1 MSIAQNDNGPMD
13 KPAGGTAETSASDGG
28 AREKKLLA
36 TEFGDGT
43 SLERIREILFGG
55 TLHQYERQVNRIRE
69 RTRHEVEDL
78 REEVDRRFLELESYV
93 RREVDALGDQIT
105 RGLQRQDEALT
116 TLTRDLTGMGE
127 GNAKKIGRLGDQM
140 AKSHRTLRGQ
150 ILDESKR
157 LTADLRR
164 KHAETLD
171 RIETA
176 IAELQA
182 DRVDRA
188 TLSGI
193 FQEISVRLN
202 ADLTDTLNRE
212 IEAIE
217 ADDDE

>member
-1 MSIAQNDNGPMD
+1 MSNAEGNGAAD
-13 KPAGGTAETSASDGG
+13 KPAGEAADILETDGG
-28 AREKKLLA
+28 GKGMKLLA

-55 TLHQYERQVNRIRE
+55 TLHQYERQLNRIRD
-69 RTRHEVEDL
+69 RTRHEVDDL

-93 RREVDALGDQIT
+93 RREVEALGDQISK
-105 RGLQRQDEALT
+105 GLQRQDEALSA
-116 TLTRDLTGMGE
+116 LSRDLAGMGE

-140 AKSHRTLRGQ
+140 AKSHRTLRSQ

-164 KHAETLD
+164 KHEETLD

-202 ADLTDTLNRE
+202 ADLTNTLNRE